1 MKLGIR
7 TKLVALLT
15 LVGLLPLTGA
25 LVTMVVSGGNL
36 RREAFG
42 KTILTTANAEIS
54 ELRWI
59 LVNDIENIELS
70 LRESRHIADLDDP
83 NRQLSPLEL
92 DRIRQNW
99 PSLTPADPAVAEV
112 LNHPLA
118 DLLHRLQRHDP
129 KLVEILITDRWG
141 QLVAATGKPTDFYQ
155 ADEAWWRE
163 TYNDGAGAVCVR
175 DVSYDESAGVWSVAL
190 CVPVSIGDRVVGIT
204 KAVLALEPWVGMTTV
219 AGNGL
224 GAKPMLIRS
233 DGMILFREGLPPMG
247 AAVQNWDEVP
257 QGEGSWR
264 VTEDGEIQ
272 AFAPV
277 QLPVRIGNYELCGP
291 QWLMGLYMPQSEAM
305 GALYRLGG
313 VVLAI
318 GLLIILAIFAIGIWL
333 VERSIVRRLRILAG
347 ATMKISEGNFEH
359 RVAGEWDGHRLLGRD
374 EIDDLATDFNRMAD
388 TVQSTHDQLRAAN
401 ELKEDFIKIAG
412 HELRTPVTYILATAR
427 LLAES
432 EDVDRLKKALETIS
446 FKTRRL
452 NKIIQAMFKLMPGSE
467 GLQEMVY
474 EQVDLRELLEEVF
487 LDSQHFVER
496 RDQKLIVDFTED
508 LPRVVVDRDKLYDIV
523 LNLVMN
529 AVKFTPNEGTVRVHL
544 GRELGGYASI
554 AVQDE
559 GPGVAED
566 EMPHI
571 FKPFF
576 CGTDVMKHST
586 GWSGYQKRGIGLGLA
601 VVKHFVELHGGHI
614 RVSNN
619 ERGARFVVTIPIR
632 PELGGEEE
640 QQLPPAGPRDI
651 SAGE

>member
-1 MKLGIR
+1 MRLGIR

-25 LVTMVVSGGNL
+25 LVTMVVSGGAL

-42 KTILTTANAEIS
+42 KMILTTASAETS

-59 LVNDIENIELS
+59 LINDIENIGLS
-70 LRESRHIADLDDP
+70 LRDSRYVADLGDP
-83 NRQLSPLEL
+83 NRQLSPAEL
-92 DRIRQNW
+92 DRIKQDW
-99 PSLTPADPAVAEV
+99 PSATPSDPAVLGV
-112 LNHPLA
+112 LSHPLA
-118 DLLHRLQRHDP
+118 DVLHRLQQHDE
-129 KLVEILITDRWG
+129 KLVEIFITDRWG
-141 QLVAATGKPTDFYQ
+141 QLVAATGKTTDFYQ

-163 TYNDGAGAVCVR
+163 AYNEGTGAACIQ

-190 CVPVSIGDRVVGIT
+190 CVPVSSDGEVVGVV
-204 KAVLALEPWVGMTTV
+204 KAVLALEPWVGMV
-219 AGNGL
+219 RFG
-224 GAKPMLIRS
+224 S
-233 DGMILFREGLPPMG
+233 DGMSASPMLLREDGTVLFRQGAVPMG
-247 AAVQNWDEVP
+247 SRIDNWQGVP
-257 QGEGSWR
+257 TSEGSWR

-277 QLPVRIGNYELCGP
+277 RLPARIGNYEVCGP

-333 VERSIVRRLRILAG
+333 VERSIVKRIRILAG

-359 RVAGEWDGHRLLGRD
+359 RVAGEWGGRRLLGRD
-374 EIDDLATDFNRMAD
+374 EIDDLATDFNRMVD
-388 TVQSTHDQLRAAN
+388 TVQSTHDELRAAN
-401 ELKEDFIKIAG
+401 DLKEDFIKIAG
-412 HELRTPVTYILATAR
+412 HELRTPVTYILATAK
-427 LLAES
+427 LLADS

-452 NKIIQAMFKLMPGSE
+452 NKIIQAMFKLMPGPE
-467 GLQEMVY
+467 GLEEMIY
-474 EQVDLRELLEEVF
+474 EQVDLPELLQEVF

-496 RDQKLIVDFTED
+496 RDQKLMADFSDD

-544 GRELGGYASI
+544 GLQLGGYVSI
-554 AVQDE
+554 TVQDE
-559 GPGVAED
+559 GPGVSEE

-601 VVKHFVELHGGHI
+601 VVKHFVDLHGGEI

-619 ERGARFVVTIPIR
+619 ETGARFVVTIPVR
-632 PELGGEEE
+632 PQVGDEGEED
-640 QQLPPAGPRDI
+640 PPPNPRERPA
-651 SAGE
+651 SR